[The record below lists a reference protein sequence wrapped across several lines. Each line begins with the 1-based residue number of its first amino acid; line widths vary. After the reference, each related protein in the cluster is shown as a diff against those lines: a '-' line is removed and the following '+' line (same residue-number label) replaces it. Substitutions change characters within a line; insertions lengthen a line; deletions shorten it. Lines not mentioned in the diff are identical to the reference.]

1 MSVRAYLIKKID
13 VNYEND
19 EIIIKKV
26 LNKTPSFKVNHEK
39 ILELFDYE
47 RNLNEDLNG
56 ELTMDRYTWSN
67 ILKDLD
73 FSKYSEYELEMI
85 ENISNDMKDN
95 DFICYYCF

>member
-1 MSVRAYLIKKID
+1 M
-13 VNYEND
+13 
-19 EIIIKKV
+19 
-26 LNKTPSFKVNHEK
+26 
-39 ILELFDYE
+39 FDYE

-67 ILKDLD
+67 ILNDLD

-95 DFICYYCF
+95 DFICYYCFWYPHSGKI